1 LEEGTVRVWN
11 ANPGFLGMIAGS
23 LTNGNGG
30 SSSGASRKTP
40 LSSSIR
46 PSKTFAFNLGED
58 GKFVI
63 NN

>member
-11 ANPGFLGMIAGS
+11 PSPGLLGMIAGS

-30 SSSGASRKTP
+30 NGNGTSRKTP

-46 PSKTFAFNLGED
+46 PSKTFSFNLGED
-58 GKFVI
+58 GKFA
-63 NN
+63 NNI